1 MGDELFLIFICGQLL
16 LTAAVYLAVRRRGGR
31 LQAATEAGIVLLM
44 PGAGFLAVCA
54 ARILRS
60 MDFMQSRINP
70 HKLMNKNDVFT
81 NLISYD
87 ENVIPLHDTFLVDD
101 VQMKRKVFLDA
112 VKQNVLDNPKVL
124 RMATYDTD
132 REIAYYAVSMISGHI
147 EELESGMAELEKE
160 LEQSGEDMEL
170 VRRYAEL
177 LADYLQQDYVDA
189 MTKREKRQAYI
200 GLMGRLL
207 QEEPDNIAYW
217 QAKISQEI
225 VQECYEE
232 AEEDCHSFQQ
242 AFPDR
247 EEPYLL
253 CVRLYFAMGEP
264 ELLKEKLSE
273 LKSSRARLSPEALR
287 ILRYWGGA
295 FREGL

>member
-1 MGDELFLIFICGQLL
+1 MGDELFLIFIWGHLL
-16 LTAAVYLAVRRRGGR
+16 STAAVYLAVRRRGGS

-44 PGAGFLAVCA
+44 PMAGLLMVAT
-54 ARILRS
+54 ARILQR

-101 VQMKRKVFLDA
+101 VQVKRKVFLDA

-132 REIAYYAVSMISGHI
+132 REIVYYAVSMISGHI

-160 LEQSGEDMEL
+160 LEQSGDDMEL

-177 LADYLQQDYVDA
+177 LGDYLQQDYVDA
-189 MTKREKRQAYI
+189 MTKKEKRQVYI
-200 GLMGRLL
+200 GIMGRLL
-207 QEEPDNIAYW
+207 QEEPDNVAYW

-225 VQECYEE
+225 LQGYYEE
-232 AEEDCHSFQQ
+232 AEKDCHSFQQ

-253 CVRLYFAMGEP
+253 CVKLYFAMGKP
-264 ELLKEKLSE
+264 EMLKGKLAE

-295 FREGL
+295 FREEL